1 MKTDSLF
8 YSLFQQLPGLI
19 FELSGWHVDRPQDYR
34 FQSVELK
41 QTAFRLDG
49 LFSPPDGDDI
59 SPILFAEVQFK
70 LDEGLYGR
78 MFAELF
84 LYLRQFRPKN
94 PWRVVVIYPNQAT
107 EQTDLRHYQGLLK
120 LPEVQRIYLDK
131 ISDYPS
137 GSFGLRLVRLIIED
151 KGMALTNA
159 RDLAGLVKQGQ
170 TNSTDTADLLELIET
185 ILIYKFPRLSREE
198 IQRMLDFTYSDL
210 KQTRF
215 YQDVFGEGK
224 LEEACALVM
233 RQLARRIGPLS
244 ADQALR
250 LHALNLE
257 QVESLAEALLDFTR
271 AEDLEKWLVSQQ
283 H

>member
-1 MKTDSLF
+1 M
-8 YSLFQQLPGLI
+8 
-19 FELSGWHVDRPQDYR
+19 LS
-34 FQSVELK
+34 
-41 QTAFRLDG
+41 
-49 LFSPPDGDDI
+49 FS
-59 SPILFAEVQFK
+59 
-70 LDEGLYGR
+70 
-78 MFAELF
+78 
-84 LYLRQFRPKN
+84 
-94 PWRVVVIYPNQAT
+94 
-107 EQTDLRHYQGLLK
+107 
-120 LPEVQRIYLDK
+120 
-131 ISDYPS
+131 
-137 GSFGLRLVRLIIED
+137 
-151 KGMALTNA
+151 
-159 RDLAGLVKQGQ
+159 
-170 TNSTDTADLLELIET
+170 
-185 ILIYKFPRLSREE
+185 
-198 IQRMLDFTYSDL
+198 YSDL